1 MDISIVIRLEDKIDQ
16 LLARKKDLEEKCR
29 QLAAENASLLQEKE
43 HVGLELDRILAK
55 LDGLD
60 QEVS

>member
-1 MDISIVIRLEDKIDQ
+1 MDLSIVIRLEEKIDQ
-16 LLARKKDLEEKCR
+16 LLARKKDLEERCR
-29 QLAAENASLLQEKE
+29 QLIAENAVLLQEKE

-55 LDGLD
+55 LEGLD